1 MPRSSKRPAAPAAV
15 TESAATKR
23 RRGRPATRSSA
34 TRTTATPADGVSPT
48 SASNAAASAP
58 PPPTTTAPSTTPA
71 CGWNV
76 MADGVPP
83 STFTVP
89 PTAATVQ
96 HGAVMPPTTIGES
109 FNTPIF
115 VSSVSASLAGMDSAP
130 LHSVCDDLGAAVP
143 LALQEKIWKGEFVE
157 FGSLLRPARH
167 SENDCVFMVGTHESP
182 AWQLRP
188 HKQTQRIT
196 SIEQWT
202 SAFLIFA
209 SIFLQRHPGQARHLL
224 KYADIVRS
232 AAFRRTGFGWRDYDV
247 NFRLRQARVPS
258 RSWATIDAEL
268 WLMLV
273 GAPGQPQNFRSF
285 GSRGSYRQQ
294 DHSPNSFGSR
304 RATQRE
310 PGSSTCHDFNR
321 GQCFRPACRYAHKC
335 AICSSVGHPA
345 SNCRGSRTRM
355 PAVSANPNS
364 AQ

>member
-1 MPRSSKRPAAPAAV
+1 
-15 TESAATKR
+15 
-23 RRGRPATRSSA
+23 
-34 TRTTATPADGVSPT
+34 
-48 SASNAAASAP
+48 
-58 PPPTTTAPSTTPA
+58 
-71 CGWNV
+71 

-83 STFTVP
+83 STVTVP
-89 PTAATVQ
+89 PTAVTV
-96 HGAVMPPTTIGES
+96 HGAVVPPTTNGES
-109 FNTPIF
+109 FNTPII
-115 VSSVSASLAGMDSAP
+115 VSSVSASLAGLDSAP
-130 LHSVCDDLGAAVP
+130 LHSVCDDLGATVP

-273 GAPGQPQNFRSF
+273 GAPGQPQNVRSF
-285 GSRGSYRQQ
+285 GSRGSFRQQ
-294 DHSPNSFGSR
+294 DHSPSSFGSR

-321 GQCFRPACRYAHKC
+321 GQCFRPACRYTHKC

-345 SNCRGSRTRM
+345 SNCRGSRTRGS
-355 PAVSANPNS
+355 AVSANPNS